1 MTNSTIINSTTN
13 EIFDKRERPIQL
25 EVVIF
30 ATTTA
35 LISIGCFILYNI
47 RTYLKTKSEGLK
59 TLMNEFYVTLI
70 SYWIWE
76 AISMVIGFSVK
87 IFFNEMP
94 WFMAVIIGYEFFF
107 VFLFCYLHTLLSL
120 LCNFILIYKPNIVD
134 EIQDAKIIT
143 FTK

>member
-13 EIFDKRERPIQL
+13 EVFDERERSSHL
-25 EVVIF
+25 EGVIF
-30 ATTTA
+30 AITTV

-47 RTYLKTKSEGLK
+47 RTYLKRKSEGLK
-59 TLMNEFYVTLI
+59 TLMDEFYVTLI

-94 WFMAVIIGYEFFF
+94 WFMALIIGYEFFF

-120 LCNFILIYKPNIVD
+120 LCNFILIYKPIIVD

>member
-1 MTNSTIINSTTN
+1 MNSTTN
-13 EIFDKRERPIQL
+13 EVQMEGEHSSPWSI
-25 EVVIF
+25 VIF
-30 ATTTA
+30 TITTV
-35 LISIGCFILYNI
+35 LISIGCFILYNV

-59 TLMNEFYVTLI
+59 TLMDEFYVMLI

-76 AISMVIGFSVK
+76 AISMVVGFSVK
-87 IFFNEMP
+87 IFFSKMP

-134 EIQDAKIIT
+134 EIQDAKIIL

>member
-30 ATTTA
+30 TITTA

-94 WFMAVIIGYEFFF
+94 WFMALIIGYEFFF